1 MKAHARHLALALIA
15 ALVLL
20 AIATVVARIVH

>member
-1 MKAHARHLALALIA
+1 MKAHARHLALALIV

>member
-1 MKAHARHLALALIA
+1 MKAHARHLMLALIA

>member
-1 MKAHARHLALALIA
+1 MKAHARHLTLALIA
-15 ALVLL
+15 ALILL